1 MWQEDKP
8 VVRPEPQEIPS
19 EEYSGVADKV
29 YIPDYVMHDF
39 GIPETTRA
47 DG

>member
-1 MWQEDKP
+1 MSLEDKP
-8 VVRPEPQEIPS
+8 VVRPQPQEIPS
-19 EEYSGVADKV
+19 EEDPGTADEV

-39 GIPETTRA
+39 GVPKATRA